1 MKLLT
6 KTPIKQIDGKNY
18 KDIDDVVI
26 KTPEDLKKAPDLT
39 LGKVIGKT
47 LSTIKSTDPWKSYKL
62 ANDFIKDEVNLKA
75 EDIVFIVEL
84 VKQADYYPYVL
95 GQVIEMLEN
104 GNQPIEK
111 NKEKK
116 KGK

>member
-6 KTPIKQIDGKNY
+6 KTTIKQIDGKNY
-18 KDIDDVVI
+18 KDIEDIVI

-47 LSTIKSTDPWKSYKL
+47 LSTVKSTDPWKSYKL
-62 ANDFIKDEVNLKA
+62 ANEFMKDEVNLKA
-75 EDIVFIVEL
+75 EDTVFIVEL
-84 VKQADYYPYVL
+84 LKKADDYFPYVI
-95 GQVIEMLEN
+95 GQAIEMLEN
-104 GNQPIEK
+104 GNQPVEK
-111 NKEKK
+111 KGKK